1 MWDGAL
7 DGPQESKSAKE
18 RDLTNTK
25 LAKNQ
30 LVSTALLYVIESE
43 SLELMAGIA
52 STD

>member
-7 DGPQESKSAKE
+7 DGPAEKSAK
-18 RDLTNTK
+18 DLTNTK

-30 LVSTALLYVIESE
+30 LVSHLHQVLKKSLMVVI
-43 SLELMAGIA
+43 GTA